1 MRIINAKDYLFRK
14 RAKTYKDYINITCN
28 EMLKLGVL
36 DTPFDDCDPV
46 GKPVYAEVNNG
57 QWLAVCPVCGG
68 AESVMPEEPIFYCFS
83 CGNFENHG
91 KPREVIFPSDKDIKD
106 IEKILLERPIIIK
119 KGAHEIER
127 ITNAEPAIKDKY
139 GLLPRS
145 WTPDQT
151 IKDLRRE
158 NKESLPNKEK

>member
-1 MRIINAKDYLFRK
+1 
-14 RAKTYKDYINITCN
+14 
-28 EMLKLGVL
+28 MLRLGVL
-36 DTPFDDCDPV
+36 DTPFDDCEPV
-46 GKPVYAEVNNG
+46 GKSVYAQVNNG
-57 QWLAVCPVCGG
+57 QWLAICPICGG
-68 AESVMPEEPIFYCFS
+68 AESVMLEEPIFYCFS

-91 KPREVIFPSDKDIKD
+91 KPREVIFPSTKDIKD
-106 IEKILLERPIIIK
+106 IESILLERPVIIK

-127 ITNAEPAIKDKY
+127 ITNAEPAIKDEY

-158 NKESLPNKEK
+158 NKESIKGKEK

>member
-91 KPREVIFPSDKDIKD
+91 KPRAVIFPSDKDIKE
-106 IEKILLERPIIIK
+106 IEKVLLERPVIVRR
-119 KGAHEIER
+119 GAHEIER
-127 ITNAEPAIKDKY
+127 ILNAEPLVADMY
-139 GLLPRS
+139 GILSRS
-145 WTPDQT
+145 WTHDQA
-151 IKDLRRE
+151 IDDLKKE
-158 NKESLPNKEK
+158 NKESLKGKVK